1 MADFQK
7 GEKALSAG
15 DYETALRELRP
26 LAEQGHAE
34 SQHNL
39 GEMYAGGDGVAQD
52 SVQMAYWWHKAAEQ
66 GFAIAQYDLGVAAGN
81 GCAKA
86 QYYLGLM
93 YASGKGVPKDYVAA
107 HMWFNLAAA
116 QGVELAA
123 EERDEVAK
131 LMTPD
136 QITGAQRL
144 ASKWTGKNPK

>member
-7 GEKALSAG
+7 GLEALEAG
-15 DYETALRELRP
+15 DDETALRELRP
-26 LAEQGHAE
+26 LAEQGHADA
-34 SQHNL
+34 QYYL

>member
-7 GEKALSAG
+7 GLEALEAG

-26 LAEQGHAE
+26 LAEQGHADA
-34 SQHNL
+34 QYYL

-116 QGVELAA
+116 QEYEDAA
-123 EERDEVAK
+123 EHRDKVAES
-131 LMTPD
+131 MTPD
-136 QITGAQRL
+136 QVAEAQRL
-144 ASKWTGKNPK
+144 TREWTEKHSK

>member
-7 GEKALSAG
+7 GLEALEAG

-26 LAEQGHAE
+26 LAEQGHADA
-34 SQHNL
+34 QYYL

-116 QGVELAA
+116 QGDEDAAKHRDKLA
-123 EERDEVAK
+123 EK
-131 LMTPD
+131 MTPG
-136 QITGAQRL
+136 QVAEAQRL
-144 ASKWTGKNPK
+144 AREWMKKHSK